1 MSDYEW
7 HVQLAAKGMA
17 ERDNHPMPKSVN
29 TPEAF
34 YEVMAAAALDFMGF
48 PALLERVARAERELE
63 IIQEALGR
71 ADAKAKNAR
80 HQPMTYEA
88 DFSVSSFASILPRG
102 EHGPRARRNKNRR
115 PGLKPLVDRPGA
127 ERDCRRTAQ
136 AVSGAISTSP
146 FGGN

>member
-1 MSDYEW
+1 MTRSICVLGPTLCCVSDYEW

-17 ERDNHPMPKSVN
+17 ERDNHPMPKSVT

-34 YEVMAAAALDFMGF
+34 YEVMAAAALDFAGF

-63 IIQEALGR
+63 IIEEALGR

-88 DFSVSSFASILPRG
+88 DFSVSSFASIDQG
-102 EHGPRARRNKNRR
+102 RARATGQK
-115 PGLKPLVDRPGA
+115 
-127 ERDCRRTAQ
+127 E
-136 AVSGAISTSP
+136 
-146 FGGN
+146 